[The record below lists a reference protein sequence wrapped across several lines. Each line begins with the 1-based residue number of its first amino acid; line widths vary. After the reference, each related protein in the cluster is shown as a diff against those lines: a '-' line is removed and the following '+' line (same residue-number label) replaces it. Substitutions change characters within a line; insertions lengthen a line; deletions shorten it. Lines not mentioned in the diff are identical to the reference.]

1 MSEYSGNLSPGVGG
15 PLQFQNA
22 EHADAT
28 VPSTPFTESGTA
40 PPHGGSLSYLLGGKM
55 ITFDEWD
62 IGHLLSD
69 SQLDAVSSGKDDTSF
84 GIFTTAFGAGFGL
97 LQNLFVAGSAVF
109 KEEIPTPWD
118 AVASLL
124 CVASFAVAIAKYT
137 EYRRNKSKT
146 GDLVKEIKNRPKMK
160 VPAQARSNEPA
171 T

>member
-1 MSEYSGNLSPGVGG
+1 MAETGNLPQRPCP
-15 PLQFQNA
+15 PLSFQDVEQDN
-22 EHADAT
+22 AT
-28 VPSTPFTESGTA
+28 VPSTPFTAAGTV
-40 PPHGGSLSYLLGGKM
+40 PSLSDLLGGKM

-97 LQNLFVAGSAVF
+97 LQNLFVAGSAVY
-109 KEEIPTPWD
+109 KEEIPGPWD
-118 AVASLL
+118 AIASLL

-146 GDLVKEIKNRPKMK
+146 GDLVQEIKDRPKIK
-160 VPAQARSNEPA
+160 IPAQARSNEPS